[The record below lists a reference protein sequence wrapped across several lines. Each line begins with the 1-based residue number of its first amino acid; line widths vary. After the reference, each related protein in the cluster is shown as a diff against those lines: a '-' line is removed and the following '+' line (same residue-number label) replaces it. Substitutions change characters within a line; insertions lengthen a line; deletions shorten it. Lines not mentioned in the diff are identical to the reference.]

1 MACRWASGIVARN
14 GKGSTIHCN
23 SIGGLWLSRSWLVPS
38 GMGARL
44 TRAVALSDPAVVDEL
59 NDHFVSLEI
68 NLSDQSFPAE
78 LSGLS
83 IWKEAYERDSRYSL
97 GFSTSVVLG
106 PDGTTPFGTSGCGH
120 QGELE
125 TAINYHADKFLVYLQ
140 DSRDRYIRSK
150 EALQRNE
157 LETVKQV
164 ESHSQAQLRQ
174 ANICKCE
181 VKKEIFPSDAR

>member
-1 MACRWASGIVARN
+1 
-14 GKGSTIHCN
+14 
-23 SIGGLWLSRSWLVPS
+23 
-38 GMGARL
+38 MGARL
-44 TRAVALSDPAVVDEL
+44 TRAVALSNPAVIEEI
-59 NDHFVSLEI
+59 NEHFVALEI

-78 LSGLS
+78 LGGLS

-125 TAINYHADKFLVYLQ
+125 IAINYHADKFLAYLQ
-140 DSRDRYIRSK
+140 ESRDRYLRSK
-150 EALQRNE
+150 AAAERDD

-164 ESHSQAQLRQ
+164 ESQSQAQLRR
-174 ANICKCE
+174 ANICSCE
-181 VKKEIFPSDAR
+181 VKKEIFPSDTR

>member
-1 MACRWASGIVARN
+1 
-14 GKGSTIHCN
+14 
-23 SIGGLWLSRSWLVPS
+23 
-38 GMGARL
+38 MGARL

-59 NDHFVSLEI
+59 NEHFVSLEI

-78 LSGLS
+78 LGGLS
-83 IWKEAYERDSRYSL
+83 IWKEAYERDSRYSV

-125 TAINYHADKFLVYLQ
+125 TAINYHSDKFLAYLQ
-140 DSRDRYIRSK
+140 ESRDRYLRHK
-150 EALQRNE
+150 EALQAND
-157 LETVKQV
+157 LKTAKLV
-164 ESHSQAQLRQ
+164 ESSAQAHLRQ

-181 VKKEIFPSDAR
+181 VKKEIFPSDAP